1 MIALQNRISED
12 ELTKPDK
19 EKNNVLTIVI
29 EEMKEIKETEER
41 EKLDWGRK
49 NKNDKKKNIEKEEND
64 EDMKARKN

>member
-1 MIALQNRISED
+1 MITLQNRISED
-12 ELTKPDK
+12 ELMKPDK
-19 EKNNVLTIVI
+19 EKNEVLTNII

>member
-1 MIALQNRISED
+1 MITLQNRISED

-19 EKNNVLTIVI
+19 EKNEVLTNII

>member
-1 MIALQNRISED
+1 LITLQNRISED

-19 EKNNVLTIVI
+19 EKNEVLTNII
-29 EEMKEIKETEER
+29 EEMKETKETEER

-49 NKNDKKKNIEKEEND
+49 HKNDKKKNIEKEEND